1 MHSTTPHDEH
11 WPPVGSG
18 LWTRWWGYL
27 ARWLLFGL
35 VVSVF
40 APVADGPEPFW
51 QRKLLQGGLGLLFGL
66 ACAVVF
72 TLAENTWNAH
82 RVKWKSW
89 AIVVGTWLLVKVVFV
104 STLALMGVGN

>member
-1 MHSTTPHDEH
+1 MHSTTPQNEH
-11 WPPVGSG
+11 WPPVGTG

-27 ARWLLFGL
+27 ARWLIFGL

-40 APVADGPEPFW
+40 VPVSDSPEPWW
-51 QRKLLQGGLGLLFGL
+51 QLKLYQAGVGLLFGL

-72 TLAENTWNAH
+72 TLAENAWNTP

-89 AIVVGTWLLVKVVFV
+89 AIVAGTWLLVKVVFV
-104 STLALMGVGN
+104 STLAIMGGGK

>member
-1 MHSTTPHDEH
+1 MHSTTPQNEH
-11 WPPVGSG
+11 WPPVGTG

-27 ARWLLFGL
+27 ARWLIFGL

-40 APVADGPEPFW
+40 VPVSDSAEPWW
-51 QRKLLQGGLGLLFGL
+51 QLKLYQAGVGLLFGL

-72 TLAENTWNAH
+72 TLAENAWNTP

-89 AIVVGTWLLVKVVFV
+89 AIVAGTWLVVKVVFV
-104 STLALMGVGN
+104 STLAIMGGGN

>member
-11 WPPVGSG
+11 WPPVGAG

-27 ARWLLFGL
+27 ARWLIFCLAVNIFQPVPDSIEPWWQLKLIQAL
-35 VVSVF
+35 VGM
-40 APVADGPEPFW
+40 A
-51 QRKLLQGGLGLLFGL
+51 FGL

-72 TLAENTWNAH
+72 TLAENTLNMP

-89 AIVVGTWLLVKVVFV
+89 AIVVTTWLLVKVALV
-104 STLALMGVGN
+104 SALAIVG

>member
-11 WPPVGSG
+11 WPPVGVG

-27 ARWLLFGL
+27 ARWLIFGL
-35 VVSVF
+35 AVNVF
-40 APVADGPEPFW
+40 MPVDDGPAPWW
-51 QRKLLQGGLGLLFGL
+51 QLKLMQAVVGLLFGL

-72 TLAENTWNAH
+72 TLSENTWNTV

-89 AIVVGTWLLVKVVFV
+89 VLVVATWLLVKVVFV
-104 STLALMGVGN
+104 SALAILG

>member
-11 WPPVGSG
+11 WPPEGAG

-27 ARWLLFGL
+27 ERWLIFGL

-40 APVADGPEPFW
+40 VPVGEGPEPWW
-51 QRKLLQGGLGLLFGL
+51 QLKLMQAAVGLLFGL

-72 TLAENTWNAH
+72 TLAENKWNAH

-89 AIVVGTWLLVKVVFV
+89 ALVVGTWLLVKVVFV
-104 STLALMGVGN
+104 SGLAILG